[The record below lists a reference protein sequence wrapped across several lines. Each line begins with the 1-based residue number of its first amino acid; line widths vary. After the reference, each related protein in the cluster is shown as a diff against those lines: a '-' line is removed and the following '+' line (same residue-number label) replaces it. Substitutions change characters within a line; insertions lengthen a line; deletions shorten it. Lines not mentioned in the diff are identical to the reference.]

1 MGLINALNAVI
12 PPIGYQPPA
21 GYELD
26 IEVFPASALI
36 SRASTAHLRT
46 PSRIEF
52 HQLIC
57 INEGRC
63 THMADFEKIPCRPG
77 SVIIMRPGQVQ
88 RFDEKARWGGW
99 LVLFRPEFYLPKTEF
114 NNRSQSHALLQLEEL
129 PAHLALNKAERE
141 AVEESITRMFRD
153 AQLHTGQETVKA
165 LLRTELHALLIRL
178 QLAHEQRQMP
188 HHATFALFER
198 FRQYR
203 LAVERGLHQHHQV
216 GDYAKLLGWSEKSIG
231 RATLE
236 VAGVTAKRY
245 LSQCI
250 TLEAKRLLAHTD
262 VPISAISDKLGFDEA
277 TNFIKFFRRET
288 GLVPG
293 EFRKQSVVQYS

>member
-1 MGLINALNAVI
+1 MGLINTLNAVI
-12 PPIGYQPPA
+12 PPIGYRPPA
-21 GYELD
+21 GYQLD

-36 SRASTAHLRT
+36 SRVTATHLRT
-46 PSRIEF
+46 PSRIGF

-57 INEGRC
+57 VSEGRC
-63 THMADFEKIPCRPG
+63 THMADFEEIPCRPG
-77 SVIIMRPGQVQ
+77 SVLIMRPGQVQ

-99 LVLFRPEFYLPKTEF
+99 LVLFRPEFYLPKAEF
-114 NNRSQSHALLQLEEL
+114 NGQSHALLQLEEL
-129 PAHLALNKAERE
+129 PAHLALSKAERE
-141 AVEESITRMFRD
+141 AVEESIMRMYLD
-153 AQLHTGQETVKA
+153 AQLQTGQETVRA

-178 QLAHEQRQMP
+178 QLAHEQHQVP
-188 HHATFALFER
+188 HHATYALVER
-198 FRQYR
+198 FRRYR

-216 GDYAKLLGWSEKSIG
+216 GDYARLLGWSEKSIG

-245 LSQCI
+245 LSQRI
-250 TLEAKRLLAHTD
+250 ALEAKRLLAHTN